1 MLNNVSAQILVLVFV
16 TLSRRRDKEQESGDK
31 MEEADRKL
39 TSPAG
44 GQTVAETVIVI
55 EPDNENDESCVAAK
69 AKGRLKE
76 DGFSCCIDVQTEGQR
91 VCRICHLNA
100 KEDEAK
106 TKDLIEL
113 GCGCKGEL
121 GFSHLRCA
129 EAWFKLKGNRF
140 CEICGETARNV
151 TGAGSRSFMEEWSD
165 GRPSS
170 GHSGSSGESGSRCC
184 LERQPLCNFLMGCLV
199 IAFVLP
205 WFFRVNL

>member
-1 MLNNVSAQILVLVFV
+1 MS
-16 TLSRRRDKEQESGDK
+16 
-31 MEEADRKL
+31 
-39 TSPAG
+39 SPAG
-44 GQTVAETVIVI
+44 GQTVGETVIVI
-55 EPDNENDESCVAAK
+55 EPDNGKDESSVAGDVAEK

-76 DGFSCCIDVQTEGQR
+76 DGGFSCCIDVQIDSQR
-91 VCRICHLNA
+91 VCRICHLNG
-100 KEDEAK
+100 KEDEGK

-121 GFSHLRCA
+121 GFSHLGCA

-165 GRPSS
+165 
-170 GHSGSSGESGSRCC
+170 SGSSGESGSRGCR
-184 LERQPLCNFLMGCLV
+184 ERQPLCNFLMGCLV